1 MNAKK
6 IMGAVL
12 VALLA
17 AALFVGAGAAETGAG
32 ETVFV
37 YQAVPYGTLG
47 SSGTGYAGTWVNG
60 ANTISIV
67 NGVITGK
74 DVVAGTYKKGD
85 DSIYVSYPTAS
96 YAAVAGTSTK
106 YAVTG
111 TVYQNDVVALTV
123 EPKADNVTLAG
134 VYVSYQGGTPLF
146 ESYPLASN
154 YFSQLGTY
162 TIVAAFNTQP
172 TDADG
177 LVDYTPNTYLIDT
190 LNALTFKVVKAGSA
204 TITAA
209 ADNVLVGETI
219 KVTVTGQPGVNYKIT
234 TEGVAVDI
242 PTGQPSD
249 ITAGVFEMPNTGSA
263 VIYIDAL
270 LVAGDV
276 TINVQKADGTG
287 DIESVDVEVVEG
299 EITAVAEK
307 DSYYIGNTIKL
318 SGTSTVGSADLYI
331 YVKGTNYPLVE
342 LINADVEVD
351 TAEKTWTAE
360 IEVTDFPDKT
370 DAGTYT
376 FYVAVLT
383 SAENVDQMG
392 AYTTV
397 GVNLIQPFISITS
410 VPEVVV
416 QDKQFEIKGTAEA
429 TGNVKYYIF
438 GTNFFYNNTA
448 VVKDGTFTIKATMY
462 SSASNAAGMKA
473 AEPGQYFLVVQHKMY
488 DGLYNIYADAEGN
501 FWLNATTTDASG
513 NNVYAPGEILFNV
526 GDRQTANAAQAL
538 CDALETENIDDMY
551 VKASFIVA
559 APTSVINPIPAEI
572 TKGTKLTVSGTTTG
586 AEGELVTVDMLSTAF
601 AAVPKDTV
609 GSASFISLTTKVQED
624 GTWEVTFD
632 TSNLNVDEY
641 TISAAVGSLSKTTT
655 KVNVIEGAPVTPVD
669 PVDPVDPKP
678 VDPVTPTEPE
688 TPGFGALAALAGL
701 GAVAVLLLRRE

>member
-17 AALFVGAGAAETGAG
+17 AALFVGAGAAEGTNYGNA
-32 ETVFV
+32 FV
-37 YQAVPYGTLG
+37 YQDV
-47 SSGTGYAGTWVNG
+47 SNTGISDGVWTNG

-96 YAAVAGTSTK
+96 YAAVAGTTAK

-111 TVYQNDVVALTV
+111 TVYEGDSVDLVI
-123 EPKADNVTLAG
+123 ESKATNVTLAG
-134 VYVSYQGGTPLF
+134 VYISYQGGTPKLF
-146 ESYPLASN
+146 TTEADAEN
-154 YFSQLGTY
+154 FINTKGIGTY
-162 TIVAAFNTQP
+162 TIVAAFNDDEAATG
-172 TDADG
+172 G

-190 LNALTFKVVKAGSA
+190 LNSLTFKIVKAGTV
-204 TITAA
+204 TITAD

-219 KVTVTGQPGVNYKIT
+219 KATVTGKPGVNYKIT

-242 PTGQPSD
+242 PTGQPSG
-249 ITAGVFEMPNTGSA
+249 INSAGVFVMPNTGSA

-307 DSYYIGNTIKL
+307 ESYYIGNTIKL

-342 LINADVEVD
+342 LTNADVEVD

-655 KVNVIEGAPVTPVD
+655 KVNVIEGAPVTPEQPTD
-669 PVDPVDPKP
+669 KP
-678 VDPVTPTEPE
+678 EQPTEPE